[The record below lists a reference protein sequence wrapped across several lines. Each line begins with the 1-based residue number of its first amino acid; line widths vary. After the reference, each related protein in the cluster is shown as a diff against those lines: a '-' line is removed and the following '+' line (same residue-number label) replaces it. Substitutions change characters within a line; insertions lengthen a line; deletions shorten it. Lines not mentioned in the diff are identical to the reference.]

1 MHRHAER
8 LEIARGVT
16 IGADRR
22 QHAQRTEVRDHRRP
36 AVAQK
41 RRHDARERHHAKD
54 AGRHDQHRH
63 DQKQRERG
71 AEEETVVVSREP
83 CDAEAAPGE
92 ERVQHG
98 NQKHAC
104 SAELLADRRENQIGV
119 AGRQIA
125 RVAQTEPG
133 AKRSAGRQ
141 SPDRVR
147 HLIAARN
154 GVVPWRL
161 PHAHA
166 LRERLRDMQAI
177 ADIEAEYQERE
188 AGDRH
193 PDPPARDGIGREK
206 DAAEKQRRTQILLNV
221 EEDERET
228 DTGEDRH
235 HVLGARQVD
244 PSRPARP
251 AEHRAADFPEQF
263 PPARKEPARNSA
275 SSRRIA
281 SIGCTGPRLTFAPLV
296 PGPDQRGSTAPT
308 ATAQR

>member
-1 MHRHAER
+1 MRADDVVVRMHHLDVDRHGKKDQRNGRERRPEPHDRNAER

-16 IGADRR
+16 IGADRG

-41 RRHDARERHHAKD
+41 RRHDARERRHAKD

-71 AEEETVVVSREP
+71 AEEEPVVVSREP

-98 NQKHAC
+98 NQKQAC
-104 SAELLADRRENQIGV
+104 SAELLADRRKNQIRV

-125 RVAQTEPG
+125 RVAEAEPG
-133 AKRSAGRQ
+133 SKRSSGRK
-141 SPDRVR
+141 SPDRMR
-147 HLIAARN
+147 HLIAARY

-161 PHAHA
+161 PHANA
-166 LRERLRDMQAI
+166 LRERVRDIQAI
-177 ADIEAEYQERE
+177 ADIESEYQERE

-193 PDPPARDGIGREK
+193 PDSPARDGIGREK
-206 DAAEKQRRTQILLNV
+206 DAAEKQRRTKILLNV

-228 DTGEDRH
+228 DTGEDRN
-235 HVLGARQVD
+235 HVTR
-244 PSRPARP
+244 
-251 AEHRAADFPEQF
+251 RAA
-263 PPARKEPARNSA
+263 
-275 SSRRIA
+275 
-281 SIGCTGPRLTFAPLV
+281 G
-296 PGPDQRGSTAPT
+296 
-308 ATAQR
+308 